1 MAAYSVKVK
10 QDIARWRDSGFI
22 DAATAAVLA
31 KDVEQHERR
40 SLSFGSILAM
50 LAAILFAA
58 AILIFVAANWEG
70 IPRLVRVV
78 MLFSSIAAGYIG
90 GALLKQRGH
99 DAFAEAL
106 WLIGAAAFGG
116 SIALVSQMYHMSGDE
131 TAAILTW
138 CIGTILAAA
147 ALRSGVLTAAAAALA
162 VAWLFFK
169 GVDFWRV
176 TDFPHAFILLAF
188 VVWAVSYWTD
198 GRVARHLLLLSL
210 IGYVALLAEH
220 YQVLP
225 VALALTA
232 VSAILFAVAIWQSE
246 EVERAVRLDARLPIH
261 ALIGFLVG
269 ITMIEIEVMNDNPG
283 QLLLAAAFAFAG
295 IAAALVLGGRES
307 RGLRW
312 IAYLGF
318 AFQLCFVYGV
328 TLGTMLG
335 TAGFFLAAALI
346 LGILAFV
353 IIRIE
358 KRLRSEPQAEGAA
371 A

>member
-1 MAAYSVKVK
+1 MAAYSVRVK
-10 QDIARWRDSGFI
+10 QDIARWRDSGLI
-22 DAATAAVLA
+22 DAATAMVLS
-31 KDVEQHERR
+31 KDIEQHERR

-70 IPRLVRVV
+70 IPRLIRVA
-78 MLFSSIAAGYIG
+78 MLFGAIAAGYIG
-90 GALLKQRGH
+90 GAVLKQRGQ
-99 DAFAEAL
+99 DAFAEAA
-106 WLIGAAAFGG
+106 WLIGAASFGG

-138 CIGTILAAA
+138 CIGTIIAAA

-169 GVDFWRV
+169 GVDFWRD
-176 TDFPHAFILLAF
+176 TDFPYAFILLA
-188 VVWAVSYWTD
+188 VVIWAISYWTD
-198 GRVARHLLLLSL
+198 GRVARHVLLLSL
-210 IGYVALLAEH
+210 IGYVGLLADH
-220 YQVLP
+220 FQVLP
-225 VALALTA
+225 VALTLTA
-232 VSAILFAVAIWQSE
+232 VSAILFALAIWQAE
-246 EVERAVRLDARLPIH
+246 QVERVVRLDGRMSIH

-269 ITMIEIEVMNDNPG
+269 ITMVELEVMDNIGSLVP
-283 QLLLAAAFAFAG
+283 AAAFALAG

-312 IAYLGF
+312 LAYLGF
-318 AFQLCFVYGV
+318 AFQLCFIYGV

-335 TAGFFLAAALI
+335 TAGFFLAAAAI
-346 LGILAFV
+346 LGVLAFV

-358 KRLRSEPQAEGAA
+358 KRMRSAPEAEGAA